1 MSKNTK
7 DKNIQKIKIIGL
19 PKGSILWPTAAT
31 SLILGLVGFIFP
43 DAVSSFSIIFLSVF
57 IVNLLILFFD
67 FSRGAVVGIVGLII
81 AGFSLAYTF
90 DISSPFTNLIDNG
103 IIGGASSGFFT
114 FYGLIFLLL
123 LFFAILFKRSFDYFE
138 ISSNEL
144 IRKFGV
150 LGDSQRYNAPN
161 IQIKK
166 HINDVFESLLLF
178 GAGDLILITSK
189 GQEFHINNV
198 PRINRLEKNITKILS
213 RLDVEIKTTSSPP
226 D

>member
-1 MSKNTK
+1 MSKKTK
-7 DKNIQKIKIIGL
+7 EKNIHKIKIMGL

-67 FSRGAVVGIVGLII
+67 FSRGAVVGIVGLVI
-81 AGFSLAYTF
+81 AGFSLAYSF
-90 DISSPFTNLIDNG
+90 DISLPFTNLIDNG
-103 IIGGASSGFFT
+103 IIGGASSEFFAL
-114 FYGLIFLLL
+114 YGLIFLVL
-123 LFFAILFKRSFDYFE
+123 LFFAIVFKRSFDYFE
-138 ISSNEL
+138 LSSNEL
-144 IRKFGV
+144 IRKFGI

-166 HINDVFESLLLF
+166 HINDVFESILLF
-178 GAGDLILITSK
+178 GAGDLVLITSK

-213 RLDVEIKTTSSPP
+213 RLDVEIRSDSSF
-226 D
+226 

>member
-7 DKNIQKIKIIGL
+7 DKNIQKVKIIGL

-31 SLILGLVGFIFP
+31 SLILGLIGFIFP

-67 FSRGAVVGIVGLII
+67 FSRGAVVGIVGLAI

-90 DISSPFTNLIDNG
+90 DISLPFSNLIDNG
-103 IIGGASSGFFT
+103 IIGGASSEFFVL
-114 FYGLIFLLL
+114 YGLIFLVL
-123 LFFAILFKRSFDYFE
+123 LFFAIVFKRSFDYFE
-138 ISSNEL
+138 LSSNEL
-144 IRKFGV
+144 IRKFGI

-166 HINDVFESLLLF
+166 HISDVFESILLF
-178 GAGDLILITSK
+178 GAGDLVLITSK

-198 PRINRLEKNITKILS
+198 TRINRLEKNITKILS
-213 RLDVEIKTTSSPP
+213 RLDVEIRSNSSL